1 MNENLVKLGA
11 YGVGLIVLF
20 GAALGAGAAAG
31 DVVAGPAGHTAD
43 AGHLP
48 ASPSPDDPSPGGHDA
63 VGAHATHAETASDLP
78 GGLQVSQNGYTLV
91 PETTVLT
98 PGEPVDFRFTVTG
111 PDGSPL
117 TAYQVQHEKKLH
129 FIVVS
134 RDLGE
139 FLHLHPEEAGDGVW
153 SVELTLP
160 RAGAYRAFADF
171 VPEDATG
178 LTLGVDLFAPG
189 DQTPRPLPKPS
200 RTATVD
206 GYTVTMTGT
215 LASGAA
221 DTLVFEVSRDGRP
234 VTDLQP
240 YLGAFGHLVALRAG
254 DLAYLHVHP
263 EGTAAATGSDSTAER
278 VAFHAKAPSPGDYR
292 LFLDFKHGGTV
303 HTAAFTVHAE
313 QGSADHGA
321 DAHESGDHESGDH
334 ESGDHGH

>member
-1 MNENLVKLGA
+1 MNEALVKLGA
-11 YGVGLIVLF
+11 YGLGLTVIF
-20 GAALGAGAAAG
+20 AAALGVGSAAG
-31 DVVAGPAGHTAD
+31 DAITDPVVT
-43 AGHLP
+43 
-48 ASPSPDDPSPGGHDA
+48 
-63 VGAHATHAETASDLP
+63 HATPANLSPKGHGATPTDDAHVTQAQTAADTPAAADLP

-129 FIVVS
+129 LIVVS

-139 FLHLHPEEAGDGVW
+139 FRHLHPAEAGDGIW
-153 SVELTLP
+153 SVKLTLP
-160 RAGAYRAFADF
+160 RPGAYRAFADF
-171 VPEDATG
+171 APEGAAG

-189 DQTPRPLPKPS
+189 DQTPRALPEPS

-215 LASGAA
+215 LASGEAG
-221 DTLVFEVSRDGRP
+221 TLDFEVSRDGRP

-263 EGTAAATGSDSTAER
+263 EGTAPAAGDDAAASR
-278 VAFHAKAPSPGDYR
+278 VAFHAKAPSPGGYR
-292 LFLDFKHGGTV
+292 LFLDFKHEGTV

-313 QGSADHGA
+313 QGSGSHDSGA
-321 DAHESGDHESGDH
+321 HDSDG
-334 ESGDHGH
+334 HGH